1 MADQGYG
8 CRGEQ
13 SETEQKRIEV
23 PRQRDPQDDCQEKK
37 Y

>member
-13 SETEQKRIEV
+13 SETEQKWIEV
-23 PRQRDPQDDCQEKK
+23 SRQRDPQADCQEKK